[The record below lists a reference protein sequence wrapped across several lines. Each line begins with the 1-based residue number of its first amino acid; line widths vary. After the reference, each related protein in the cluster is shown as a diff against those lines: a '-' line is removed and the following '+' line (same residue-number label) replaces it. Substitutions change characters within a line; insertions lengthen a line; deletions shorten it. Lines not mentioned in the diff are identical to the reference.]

1 MSSILLFPLALVLGG
16 PFMFGVLTTF
26 TWIYFKL
33 RKHASAQTTLI
44 VVFCL
49 LAVLA
54 SVMTAPYW
62 VIGTNGF
69 IASVAAYV
77 LFVGMGVPKFSKLV
91 RFLKLE
97 LDGDDSNDPKLPGDD
112 NTALKK

>member
-1 MSSILLFPLALVLGG
+1 MSSVLLFPLAIVLGG

-33 RKHASAQTTLI
+33 RKHATAQTTLI

-54 SVMTAPYW
+54 SLMTAPYW
-62 VIGTNGF
+62 IVGTNGF
-69 IASVAAYV
+69 FASVATYV
-77 LFVGMGVPKFSKLV
+77 LFVGMGVPKFAKLI

-97 LDGDDSNDPKLPGDD
+97 LDGDDSNDPQLPGDD
-112 NTALKK
+112 VKSTKK